1 MIMRTI
7 KIDKDYKNPYNQDRI
22 RVGKTRKDHNN
33 NAHARARENR
43 QARAEYTGWCSSSA
57 SQTANT
63 ASASAKF
70 PLARCHGRKSRSLK
84 PNRGRVSKQSK

>member
-1 MIMRTI
+1 MIMCTI
-7 KIDKDYKNPYNQDRI
+7 KIDENYKNPYNQDRI
-22 RVGKTRKDHNN
+22 RVSKTRMDHNN

-70 PLARCHGRKSRSLK
+70 PLHQCNGKKSRALK
-84 PNRGRVSKQSK
+84 ASKGRVAKKA